1 MRTTD
6 KTLGLLKNNGMQL
19 FAYAGGEKLKGVMAS
34 DQVVGRGK
42 NLSKNSL
49 FDY

>member
-19 FAYAGGEKLKGVMAS
+19 FAYAWGGNLNAS
-34 DQVVGRGK
+34 DQVVGLGK
-42 NLSKNSL
+42 NHFKDSL

>member
-19 FAYAGGEKLKGVMAS
+19 FANAWGGNLNGVIAS
-34 DQVVGRGK
+34 DQVVGLGK
-42 NLSKNSL
+42 NHFKDSL
-49 FDY
+49 FNY

>member
-6 KTLGLLKNNGMQL
+6 KTLGLLKNIGLQL
-19 FAYAGGEKLKGVMAS
+19 FAYTWGGNLKGVVAS

-42 NLSKNSL
+42 NHLKDSL